1 MSLRFA
7 LAALV
12 AAGIPL
18 SSIAIAAPIETAPV
32 GEWKA
37 RPIGDPKTK
46 AFSYCA
52 VESRYDNG
60 LALLFARNK
69 SGEINVAIGFPDKRL
84 QTERHYSAKM
94 SVDGKFER
102 TIDAFAPA
110 PNILVI
116 PAGANQEF
124 HDAIRRGNRLL
135 IEGSADAVAFSLK
148 GSGNALDLLKGCV
161 DEAPGGA
168 AKEKEKAKAAIPTAL
183 ETILTEARLGTVQII
198 DLASIKTDRPMDYAW
213 TIGKVFGGVKEAPMA
228 AGHKFSDLILA
239 YIDSLEPRCPGRF
252 ASDISAPEST
262 PGFVV
267 AKALV
272 SCTLENS
279 ETIAPLLFYAGH
291 GTFTVFFH
299 EADQQHRAEA
309 VKARDSIAEVIRRL
323 ATPSTA
329 EAKSA
334 AAKPTAGAAASS
346 RPGAASRRQPERA
359 AERKSAR

>member
-1 MSLRFA
+1 MRFA

-18 SSIAIAAPIETAPV
+18 SPIAIAAPIETAPV

-94 SVDGKFER
+94 SVDGKLER

-148 GSGNALDLLKGCV
+148 GSSNALDLLKGCV
-161 DEAPGGA
+161 DEATGGA
-168 AKEKEKAKAAIPTAL
+168 GKEKEKEKGKAAIPTAL

-213 TIGKVFGGVKEAPMA
+213 TIGNVFGGVKEAPMA
-228 AGHKFSDLILA
+228 AGQKFSDVILA
-239 YIDSLEPRCPGRF
+239 YIDGLEPRCPGRF

-272 SCTLENS
+272 SCTLEKS

-309 VKARDSIAEVIRRL
+309 LKARDSIAEVIRRL

-329 EAKSA
+329 EAKSV
-334 AAKPTAGAAASS
+334 AAKPSGAATQSAKPSAGS
-346 RPGAASRRQPERA
+346 KRQPER